1 MRYMKGVPEATIGS
15 ALAQAGVCPLTRV
28 VRPQLRLP
36 HLAAGLAALKGQGID
51 LAPKVWNEVQPYA
64 QAS

>member
-1 MRYMKGVPEATIGS
+1 MRYMKGVPEAPIGS
-15 ALAQAGVCPLTRV
+15 ALAQAGVCPQTRV
-28 VRPQLRLP
+28 VRPQPRLP